1 MLMRVAKSGAHSGNG
16 LGGFFPHGRRQLAR
30 RFLDSFREQNPGHT
44 LPAKVSSLPALRDDA
59 ISAKAE
65 SSAAVAWAS
74 VTPYS
79 SNAGKSLGRNGRP
92 RNFTIC
98 AKNMDTAAVGVMP
111 ISRQTWCAS
120 SASWL
125 SIRSLICSV
134 MYQMCH
140 DVGGCQVLEEA
151 MRFTIYDSRFTI
163 WDSLTQRR
171 QERKGANLQ
180 LIFDHPPSPG
190 CGGQAVSHGP
200 AKYHMQTSRA
210 KDGHGLT

>member
-1 MLMRVAKSGAHSGNG
+1 MLMRIAKRGGNIGNG
-16 LGGFFPHGRRQLAR
+16 FGGFFPHVRRQLAR
-30 RFLDSFREQNPGHT
+30 RLLDSFREQDSDHN
-44 LPAKVSSLPALRDDA
+44 LPVKVSSLPVLRDDA

-65 SSAAVAWAS
+65 SSAAVAFAS

-111 ISRQTWCAS
+111 ISRQTTSAS

-134 MYQMCH
+134 MYQTCH
-140 DVGGCQVLEEA
+140 DIGDCQACPSSAFCFLLSKFLLWILAVFSFSASSAYKAAYWAA
-151 MRFTIYDSRFTI
+151 MVWAENRFTFS
-163 WDSLTQRR
+163 
-171 QERKGANLQ
+171 N
-180 LIFDHPPSPG
+180 
-190 CGGQAVSHGP
+190 P
-200 AKYHMQTSRA
+200 AATS
-210 KDGHGLT
+210 